1 VIAPRVGALV
11 VAAGALFSAGVGG
24 ATLDRLASLE
34 QGERPLLYLPNGK
47 HLRAASL
54 GNAPLVAD
62 VVYLWAIQYYSDYRR
77 ADRYRFV
84 EHIFGNV
91 IAELDPHY
99 EDPYSLGALILIV
112 EAHDLDAGLRL
123 LDEGFSKNP
132 DAWILPYL
140 AGWECERAQR
150 YDAAADYFQRSAR
163 APTAPAFVA
172 RMRAGMFAKAGDLD
186 EASRAWQQ
194 ILDDAHSD
202 AASREIASRQ
212 LRAID
217 ARRQLDVVQAAL
229 DSYRAEVGRNPA
241 RLEDLVASGRLATLP
256 SDPDG
261 NPLRYDATAGRVS
274 LVAGGILGAR

>member
-1 VIAPRVGALV
+1 M
-11 VAAGALFSAGVGG
+11 
-24 ATLDRLASLE
+24 
-34 QGERPLLYLPNGK
+34 LYLPNGK

-99 EDPYSLGALILIV
+99 QDPYSLGALILIV

-123 LDEGFSKNP
+123 LDEGFAKNP

-217 ARRQLDVVQAAL
+217 ARRQLDVVQAAV